1 MKRYILLFIF
11 VFCLAVHANSI
22 SEDKFINALRNCSS
36 YSENLDYAGTKIK
49 LVCNFSKSQIDEI
62 ASVAD
67 AYYLT
72 LKYSNEQPDF
82 SSTEA
87 LQNNPVVRVLSKY
100 LQDTTVCNLDGLQ

>member
-1 MKRYILLFIF
+1 MNGVNIQSNKI
-11 VFCLAVHANSI
+11 I
-22 SEDKFINALRNCSS
+22 SGWQNDKCK